1 MSISQ
6 KRPITQGGRR
16 LDQSKILSWYIAD
29 FKSIEKADVSPKRL
43 TVLAGANSSG
53 KSSLLQALL
62 FLGQS
67 LGEDEPVL
75 NGPLVR
81 LGEPRD
87 VIRSGLDT
95 FTVGLHVDPPT

>member
-1 MSISQ
+1 MSVLHDRPVPASG
-6 KRPITQGGRR
+6 KRM
-16 LDQSKILSWYIAD
+16 DQAKLLSWHVAD
-29 FKSIEKADVSPKRL
+29 FKSIENAEVYPRRL

-67 LGEDEPVL
+67 LSEDEPVL

-87 VIRSGLDT
+87 VIRSGLDS
-95 FTVGLHVDPPT
+95 FTVGVHVEPP